1 MQQIFLV
8 VLAIVAGLTLGH
20 YTGGTSFSSLVCV
33 VAGVFLVTPTLFKF
47 DVADAG
53 VIARNTP
60 AVWRTLAINYVALV
74 VAALVIGYASR
85 DIGIAGALFLL
96 ALLPGGGMVMMWI
109 KTSGANP
116 KLGFMLFMLNLAL
129 LLPVTLVFAQFHG
142 IAAPFFPAPDL
153 TGVAQDAPGRGVRP
167 LAPFV
172 ILIVIPFLL
181 SRLARSGA
189 PGLIAFVE
197 RHQQALSK
205 ATMFGIVFY
214 LFSLSTAQMLF
225 TVEPM
230 ALARAG
236 VATVVFYAVAVGLA
250 TLFTPDTPEGRA
262 VYWHVV
268 TRYITLA
275 LILAV
280 FSVDTFGPTFI
291 LPVMMAYFIQ
301 IGMAGMLRARML
313 RHSAA

>member
-8 VLAIVAGLTLGH
+8 VSAMVAGLTLGY

-33 VAGVFLVTPTLFKF
+33 VAGVFLVTPTLFRF
-47 DVADAG
+47 DVADAK
-53 VIARNTP
+53 VIGRNGP
-60 AVWRTLAINYVALV
+60 AVWRNLAINYVALV
-74 VAALVIGYASR
+74 LAALVIGFASR

-129 LLPVTLVFAQFHG
+129 LLPVTLVFAQFHDL
-142 IAAPFFPAPDL
+142 AAPFFPAPDL
-153 TGVAQDAPGRGVRP
+153 AGVPAGAPGRGVRP
-167 LAPFV
+167 IAPFV

-181 SRLARSGA
+181 SRLARGSA

-197 RHQQALSK
+197 RHQQVISK

-230 ALARAG
+230 ALLRAA
-236 VATVVFYAVAVGLA
+236 VATVVFYGVAVGLA
-250 TLFTPDTPEGRA
+250 TLLTPDTAEGRA

-280 FSVDTFGPTFI
+280 FSVDTYGPTFI
-291 LPVMMAYFIQ
+291 LPVMMAYFVQ
-301 IGMAGMLRARML
+301 IGMAGVLRGRML
-313 RHSAA
+313 GRVMA

>member
-1 MQQIFLV
+1 MQQILLV
-8 VLAIVAGLTLGH
+8 VTAIVAGLTLGH

-47 DVADAG
+47 DVADAR
-53 VIARNTP
+53 VIGRNLP
-60 AVWRTLAINYVALV
+60 ALWRNLAINFLV
-74 VAALVIGYASR
+74 LPLAALVIGFASR

-109 KTSGANP
+109 KSSGANP
-116 KLGFMLFMLNLAL
+116 KLGFMIFMANLAL
-129 LLPVTLVFAQFHG
+129 LLPVTLVFAQFYDL
-142 IAAPFFPAPDL
+142 AAPYFPVPDL
-153 TGVAQDAPGRGVRP
+153 SAVTGNGAGRSVRP
-167 LAPFV
+167 IAPFM
-172 ILIVIPFLL
+172 ILIVVPFLL
-181 SRLARSGA
+181 SRLARGGA

-197 RHQQALSK
+197 RHQQLISK

-214 LFSLSTAQMLF
+214 LFSLGTAQMLF
-225 TVEPM
+225 TVEVM
-230 ALARAG
+230 ALVRAAVATAAFYG
-236 VATVVFYAVAVGLA
+236 VAVTLA
-250 TLFTPDTPEGRA
+250 SMLTPDTAEGRA

-280 FSVDTFGPTFI
+280 FSVDVFGPTFI

-301 IGMAGMLRARML
+301 IGMAGVLRSRMIG
-313 RHSAA
+313 RAVA